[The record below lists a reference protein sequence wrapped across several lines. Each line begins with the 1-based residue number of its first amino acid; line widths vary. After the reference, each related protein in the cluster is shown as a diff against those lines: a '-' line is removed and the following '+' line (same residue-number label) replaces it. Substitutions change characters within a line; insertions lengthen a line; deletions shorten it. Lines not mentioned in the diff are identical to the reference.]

1 MKRSRIR
8 LKRQHRTFLSEPPLW
23 FRRVVHLVLCSVGAI
38 LIMNTLAGNNGLFDL
53 LSTKNNH
60 AVLLADLSRLRAEN
74 DSLRQT
80 AKRLQEDPRAIEE
93 IARDELGLIK
103 PGERLLIFTNDHPNI
118 QISLRRTHP
127 EPEEIGP

>member
-8 LKRQHRTFLSEPPLW
+8 LKRQHPTFLSEPPLW
-23 FRRVVHLVLCSVGAI
+23 FRRVVHLVLCSIGAI

-103 PGERLLIFTNDHPNI
+103 PGERLLIFTNDHPKHSNI
-118 QISLRRTHP
+118 AKKSAPLNPRK
-127 EPEEIGP
+127 